1 MIVRKPEYH
10 AKAPHAALEQA
21 LIQEY
26 LHSKGYAQ
34 ADLKHLPSH
43 QARRLMTA
51 ACQYASLKMA
61 EIESRVGFRHKIQHE

>member
-1 MIVRKPEYH
+1 MIIRKPEYH

-26 LHSKGYAQ
+26 LKNKGYSQ
-34 ADLKHLPSH
+34 ADLKQLPPQKS
-43 QARRLMTA
+43 RRLMIA

-61 EIESRVGFRHKIQHE
+61 EIESRVGFRHKIHHE